1 MTPQDRA
8 MLMVYTS
15 VKDRLN
21 KMNIGLV
28 EYLKALE
35 SWNVVPLT
43 ESGRVIGGVL
53 IKGNEVHIGYGV
65 KPKAS
70 IRGHLRATLKEVL
83 DKHGFAVTIVE
94 ADYLAG
100 LRFCERLGF
109 VKLSTQ
115 NGIVQLRCD
124 RSNYV

>member
-8 MLMVYTS
+8 LLMVYTS
-15 VKDRLN
+15 VKAKLSV
-21 KMNIGLV
+21 GLV
-28 EYLKALE
+28 GFLE
-35 SWNVVPLT
+35 AVKDWGVVPLT

-53 IKGNEVHIGYGV
+53 VKDNEVHIGYGV

-83 DKHGFAVTIVE
+83 DKHGCAVTQVQAE
-94 ADYLAG
+94 NLAG

-109 VKLSTQ
+109 VKLGTHD
-115 NGIVQLRCD
+115 GKILLRCD

>member
-1 MTPQDRA
+1 
-8 MLMVYTS
+8 MVYTS
-15 VKDRLN
+15 VKARLN
-21 KMNIGLV
+21 VGLV
-28 EYLKALE
+28 EFLEALE
-35 SWNVVPLT
+35 DWDVIPLT

-53 IKGNEVHIGYGV
+53 QKGNEVHIGYGV

-83 DKHGFAVTIVE
+83 DTHGCALTMVQAE
-94 ADYLAG
+94 NLAG

-109 VKLSTQ
+109 VKLSAYD
-115 NGIVQLRCD
+115 GKILLRCD

>member
-8 MLMVYTS
+8 LLMVYTS
-15 VKDRLN
+15 VKHRLT
-21 KMNIGLV
+21 IGLV

-35 SWNVVPLT
+35 SWDVVPLT

-53 IKGNEVHIGYGV
+53 VKGNEVHIGYGV

-70 IRGHLRATLKEVL
+70 IRGHLRATLREVL
-83 DKHGFAVTIVE
+83 DKHGCALTQVQAE
-94 ADYLAG
+94 NLAG

-109 VKLSTQ
+109 VKLSAYD
-115 NGIVQLRCD
+115 GKILLRCD

>member
-15 VKDRLN
+15 VKDRLT
-21 KMNIGLV
+21 MGVV
-28 EYLKALE
+28 EFLDVLKD
-35 SWNVVPLT
+35 WDVVPLT
-43 ESGRVIGGVL
+43 ESGQVIGGVL

-65 KPKAS
+65 KPKSS

-83 DKHGFAVTIVE
+83 DKHGYAVTIVE
-94 ADYLAG
+94 ADHLAG

-115 NGIVQLRCD
+115 DGIVQLRCD

>member
-8 MLMVYTS
+8 LIMVYES
-15 VKDRLN
+15 VKHRLT
-21 KMNIGLV
+21 IGLV
-28 EYLKALE
+28 EYLYAVKD
-35 SWNVVPLT
+35 WTVIPLT

-53 IKGNEVHIGYGV
+53 VKGNEVHIGYGV

-83 DKHGFAVTIVE
+83 DEHGCALTQVQAE
-94 ADYLAG
+94 NLAG

-109 VKLSTQ
+109 VKLSAYD
-115 NGIVQLRCD
+115 GKILLRCD

>member
-15 VKDRLN
+15 VKDRLT
-21 KMNIGLV
+21 MGLV
-28 EYLKALE
+28 EFLDVLKD
-35 SWNVVPLT
+35 WDVVPLT
-43 ESGRVIGGVL
+43 NSGRVVGGVL
-53 IKGNEVHIGYGV
+53 IKDNEVHIGYGV

-83 DKHGFAVTIVE
+83 DKHGYAVTIVE
-94 ADYLAG
+94 ADNLAG

-115 NGIVQLRCD
+115 DGRIRLRCD

>member
-1 MTPQDRA
+1 MTPQDQA

-15 VKDRLN
+15 VKDRLT
-21 KMNIGLV
+21 MGVV
-28 EYLKALE
+28 EFLDVLKD
-35 SWNVVPLT
+35 WNVVPLT

>member
-8 MLMVYTS
+8 MLMVYES
-15 VKDRLN
+15 VKHRLT
-21 KMNIGLV
+21 IGLV

-35 SWNVVPLT
+35 SWDVVPLT

-53 IKGNEVHIGYGV
+53 QKGNEVHIGYGV

-70 IRGHLRATLKEVL
+70 IRGHLRATLKEVI
-83 DKHGFAVTIVE
+83 DKYGCALTQVRAE
-94 ADYLAG
+94 NLAG

-109 VKLSTQ
+109 VKLSA
-115 NGIVQLRCD
+115 NDGKILLRCD